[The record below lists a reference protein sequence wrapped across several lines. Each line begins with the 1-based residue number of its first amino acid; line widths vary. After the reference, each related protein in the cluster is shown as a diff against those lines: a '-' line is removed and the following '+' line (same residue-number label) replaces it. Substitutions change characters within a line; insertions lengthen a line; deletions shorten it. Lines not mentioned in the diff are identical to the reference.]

1 MPKVTTKATARTA
14 AKTVAKAAV
23 RKGSAKAA
31 GVPLISAAVRV
42 LAVLERLSQQRAI
55 GLEEISREIKLAK
68 PTVYRFLLTL
78 QELGYARRVDGER
91 WAMTLRM
98 FNVGSR
104 ALDHLDLLAAARPI
118 AEALSEELGETVHMG
133 VLDGD
138 SAVYVLKIESRYT
151 IRMYSRVG
159 RRMPLYCTAIG
170 KILLA
175 YAGNEERDALLE
187 GVRLLAMTKNTLTT
201 RAALDA
207 ELALI
212 RAQGYARDNEE
223 REENLHCIGAPIFD
237 YTGAVV
243 AVLSV
248 SWPSFRY
255 QIADEPGW
263 IERVKS
269 AAASI
274 SSVLGYLDDSPAGE
288 RALQLDTQD

>member
-1 MPKVTTKATARTA
+1 M
-14 AKTVAKAAV
+14 AKTSTQKAA
-23 RKGSAKAA
+23 A
-31 GVPLISAAVRV
+31 VPLISAAVRV
-42 LAVLERLSQQRAI
+42 LAVLERLSRQRAI

-91 WAMTLRM
+91 WAMTLKM
-98 FNVGSR
+98 FNLGSR
-104 ALDHLDLLAAARPI
+104 ALDHLDLLSAARPI
-118 AEALSEELGETVHMG
+118 AEALSDELGETVHMG

-170 KILLA
+170 KVLLA
-175 YAGNEERDALLE
+175 FAKDEEREASLKD
-187 GVRLLAMTKNTLTT
+187 VRLLAVTKNTLTT

-207 ELALI
+207 ELAQI
-212 RAQGYARDNEE
+212 RQQGFARDNEE

-255 QIADEPGW
+255 QIVDEPGW

-269 AAASI
+269 AAAAI
-274 SSVLGYLDDSPAGE
+274 SAILGHLEEAQIAA
-288 RALQLDTQD
+288 RAIA

>member
-1 MPKVTTKATARTA
+1 M
-14 AKTVAKAAV
+14 AKTSSPKPAA
-23 RKGSAKAA
+23 
-31 GVPLISAAVRV
+31 VPLISAAVRV
-42 LAVLERLSQQRAI
+42 LAVLERLSRQRAI

-91 WAMTLRM
+91 WAMTLKM
-98 FNVGSR
+98 FNLGSR
-104 ALDHLDLLAAARPI
+104 ALDHLDLLSAARPI

-170 KILLA
+170 KVLLA
-175 YAGNEERDALLE
+175 FAKDDERAASLE
-187 GVRLLAMTKNTLTT
+187 GVRLLPFTENTLTT
-201 RAALDA
+201 RAQLDA
-207 ELALI
+207 ELTQI
-212 RAQGYARDNEE
+212 RAQGFSRDNEE

-255 QIADEPGW
+255 RSEDEPAW
-263 IERVKS
+263 INRVKG
-269 AAASI
+269 AAAAI
-274 SSVLGYLDDSPAGE
+274 SAVLGHLEEAASGARTLSPSSQA
-288 RALQLDTQD
+288 